1 VLARVTKPGNC
12 DRTGIA
18 ARHLNTAMRRDRVN
32 PVPKQKEGIRDR
44 VTPETDHR
52 MSEADAVAAGY
63 RIVPLAS
70 RWLFVRTRTDR
81 LALRR
86 FDGNCLAAM
95 RRAEGEPPAGAS
107 IPVGDQPPPVSL
119 EARYARSRG
128 RYGRRR
134 GEDDH
139 SASNAKRPGWNRGV
153 AYWGRSAT
161 RPPELDIRFIADRSP
176 HNQALAL
183 RAAFWSSRDRAR
195 PSHRQRER
203 AA

>member
-1 VLARVTKPGNC
+1 
-12 DRTGIA
+12 
-18 ARHLNTAMRRDRVN
+18 
-32 PVPKQKEGIRDR
+32 

-70 RWLFVRTRTDR
+70 RWLFVRSRTDR

-95 RRAEGEPPAGAS
+95 RRATGEPPAGAS
-107 IPVGDQPPPVSL
+107 IPVGDKPPPVSM

-128 RYGRRR
+128 RFGRRR

-139 SASNAKRPGWNRGV
+139 SALNAKRPGWNRGV

-161 RPPELDIRFIADRSP
+161 ATAGIDTRFIADRSP
-176 HNQALAL
+176 NNQAPEL
-183 RAAFWSSRDRAR
+183 RAAFWLSCARAR